1 MTNPIDFNSVLS
13 LIDRT
18 ISPTYLNNTQ
28 EIVLREVWNGKTYS
42 RMACDYNYDPEY
54 IKTVGCNLW
63 QILSNA
69 FNEQINKSNF
79 VPYMRQKISCSIVA
93 NNRDE
98 LQANQDSKALASE
111 SLQPD
116 LHHWAT
122 APNITHFVGRDKQIK
137 LLESW
142 SQDLNCNC
150 IIVTGMVGSGKTSLI
165 TKFAKN
171 IQNQFDYVIWFSLSN
186 SLSPITLTNN
196 FLKIIDQNPD
206 QSSNSEF
213 TQQDLSSL
221 LAQLIDHLKQK
232 RILLVLDDLE
242 SILEIDQ
249 TSICYQRN
257 LEDYGHILRSIIAT
271 NHQSLLICASR
282 IRPKSLEYYGMNQIK
297 NLDLQGFEKSTIE
310 QNANLETSANLENTK
325 INKAKLLH
333 LSASLHYNPQ
343 LLKIT
348 ASHLDI
354 FHDDHEELEQVVQ
367 ELSLLEEIGS
377 LLEQELDCLAK
388 LEKEIIFWLAIS
400 CQPISRKDLA
410 NNLKYSQSK
419 IKFNN
424 NIKSLEKRSLIVQDN
439 SKFTLMP
446 IMKSYLRRKLV
457 QLAL

>member
-1 MTNPIDFNSVLS
+1 MTNQIDFNSVLY

-18 ISPTYLNNTQ
+18 ISPTYLNTTQ

-93 NNRDE
+93 SKKDE
-98 LQANQDSKALASE
+98 LQTNQDSKALALSSE

-116 LHHWAT
+116 FQHWAT
-122 APNITHFVGRDKQIK
+122 APDIAHFIGRDKQIK

-142 SQDLNCNC
+142 SQDLDCNC
-150 IIVTGMVGSGKTSLI
+150 IIVSGMVGCGKTSLI

-171 IQNQFDYVIWFSLSN
+171 IQNQFDYVIWFSLNN
-186 SLSPITLTNN
+186 SLSPITLANN
-196 FLKIIDQNPD
+196 FFKIIDQNLD
-206 QSSNSEF
+206 QNGNSEF
-213 TQQDLSSL
+213 TQQDLNSL
-221 LAQLIDHLKQK
+221 LTQLINHLKQK

-242 SILEIDQ
+242 SILEIHQ
-249 TSICYQRN
+249 AGICYQQN
-257 LEDYGHILRSIIAT
+257 LEDYGYFLRSIIST

-282 IRPKSLEYYGMNQIK
+282 IRPKFLEYYGMNQIK

-310 QNANLETSANLENTK
+310 QNTNLENTK
-325 INKAKLLH
+325 INKAKLLN

-348 ASHLDI
+348 SSHLDI
-354 FHDDHEELEQVVQ
+354 FHDDNEELEQVVQ
-367 ELSLLEEIGS
+367 ELSLLEEIVS
-377 LLEQELDCLAK
+377 LLEQELDCLSK
-388 LEKEIIFWLAIS
+388 LEKEIIFWLAIFYK
-400 CQPISRKDLA
+400 PISRKDLA

-419 IKFNN
+419 IKFSN
-424 NIKSLEKRSLIVQDN
+424 NIKSLEKRSLIVQDDCQC
-439 SKFTLMP
+439 SLMP
-446 IMKSYLRRKLV
+446 IMKSYVRRKLV

>member
-13 LIDRT
+13 LIDHT
-18 ISPTYLNNTQ
+18 ISPTYLNTTQ

-79 VPYMRQKISCSIVA
+79 VPYMRQKISCSIAA
-93 NNRDE
+93 NKKDE
-98 LQANQDSKALASE
+98 LQTNQDPKVLALSSE

-116 LHHWAT
+116 FHHWAM
-122 APNITHFVGRDKQIK
+122 APGIAHFIGRDKQIK

-142 SQDLNCNC
+142 SQDLDCNC
-150 IIVTGMVGSGKTSLI
+150 IIVSGMVGCGKTSLI

-171 IQNQFDYVIWFSLSN
+171 IQNQFDYVIWFSLNN
-186 SLSPITLTNN
+186 SLSPITLTTNL
-196 FLKIIDQNPD
+196 LKIIGQNLDQY
-206 QSSNSEF
+206 SNSEF

-221 LAQLIDHLKQK
+221 LAQLINHLKQK

-242 SILEIDQ
+242 SILEIHQ
-249 TSICYQRN
+249 VGICYQRN
-257 LEDYGHILRSIIAT
+257 LEDYGHFLRSIIAT

-282 IRPKSLEYYGMNQIK
+282 VRPKSLEYYGVNQIK
-297 NLDLQGFEKSTIE
+297 NLDLQGFEQSTIE
-310 QNANLETSANLENTK
+310 QNTNLESTK
-325 INKAKLLH
+325 INKEKLLH
-333 LSASLHYNPQ
+333 LSASLHHNPQ

-354 FHDDHEELEQVVQ
+354 FHEDNEELEQVVQ
-367 ELSLLEEIGS
+367 ELSLVEEIVS
-377 LLEQELDCLAK
+377 LLEQELDCLSK

-424 NIKSLEKRSLIVQDN
+424 NIKSLEERSLIVQDN
-439 SKFTLMP
+439 CQCSLMP
-446 IMKSYLRRKLV
+446 IMKSYVRRKLV

>member
-1 MTNPIDFNSVLS
+1 MTNQIDFNSVLS

-79 VPYMRQKISCSIVA
+79 VPYMRQKVSRSIVV
-93 NNRDE
+93 NKKDE
-98 LQANQDSKALASE
+98 LLSDHQDAEALILSSE
-111 SLQPD
+111 PSQPD

-142 SQDLNCNC
+142 SQDLDCNC
-150 IIVTGMVGSGKTSLI
+150 IVVTGMVGCGKTSLI
-165 TKFAKN
+165 TKFAKD
-171 IQNQFDYVIWFSLSN
+171 IQNQFDYVIWFSLNN
-186 SLSPITLTNN
+186 SLSPTTLINN
-196 FLKIIDQNPD
+196 FLNIVDQNLD
-206 QSSNSEF
+206 QFSNSRF
-213 TQQDLSSL
+213 AQQDLSSL
-221 LAQLIDHLKQK
+221 LTQLIEHLKQK

-242 SILEIDQ
+242 SILEIHQ
-249 TSICYQRN
+249 TGVCYQRN
-257 LEDYGHILRSIIAT
+257 LEDYGHFLRTIIAT
-271 NHQSLLICASR
+271 NHQSLLLCASR

-297 NLDLQGFEKSTIE
+297 TLDLQGFAKSTIE
-310 QNANLETSANLENTK
+310 QNTNLESTK
-325 INKAKLLH
+325 ISRAKLLN
-333 LSASLHYNPQ
+333 LAASLHYNPQ

-354 FHDDHEELEQVVQ
+354 FHDEHEDLEQVVQ
-367 ELSLLEEIGS
+367 ELSLVEEIVS
-377 LLEQELDCLAK
+377 LLEQELSCLAK
-388 LEKEIIFWLAIS
+388 LEREIIFWLAIS
-400 CQPISRKDLA
+400 CQPVSRKDLA

-424 NIKSLEKRSLIVQDN
+424 NIKSLEKRSLIVQDVQDK
-439 SKFTLMP
+439 SQYSLMP
-446 IMKSYLRRKLV
+446 IMKSYVRRKLV

>member
-1 MTNPIDFNSVLS
+1 MNNSIDFNSVLS

-18 ISPTYLNNTQ
+18 ISPTYLSATQ

-42 RMACDYNYDPEY
+42 KMACDYNYDPEY

-79 VPYMRQKISCSIVA
+79 VPYMRQKISCSIVI
-93 NNRDE
+93 NKQQDE
-98 LQANQDSKALASE
+98 LLSNQDTTASIE
-111 SLQPD
+111 SLKREFC
-116 LHHWAT
+116 HWAT
-122 APNITHFVGRDKQIK
+122 APNTEHFIGRDKQIK

-150 IIVTGMVGSGKTSLI
+150 IVVSGMVGCGKTSLI
-165 TKFAKN
+165 TKFAKD
-171 IQNQFDYVIWFSLSN
+171 IQSQFEYVIWFSLN
-186 SLSPITLTNN
+186 HSLSPTALTNKII
-196 FLKIIDQNPD
+196 KIIDQNQD
-206 QSSNSEF
+206 QYSNSEH

-242 SILEIDQ
+242 SILEIHQ
-249 TSICYQRN
+249 VGVCYQQN
-257 LEDYGHILRSIIAT
+257 LEGYGHFLRSIIAT
-271 NHQSLLICASR
+271 NHQSLLVCASR
-282 IRPKSLEYYGMNQIK
+282 IRPKPLEYYGMNQIK

-310 QNANLETSANLENTK
+310 HNANLESTHVS
-325 INKAKLLH
+325 KAKLLH

-343 LLKIT
+343 LLKIA

-354 FHDDHEELEQVVQ
+354 FHDDNEELEQVVQ
-367 ELSLLEEIGS
+367 ELSFLEEIVG
-377 LLEQELDCLAK
+377 LLEQELDCLSK

-400 CQPISRKDLA
+400 CKPISKKALA
-410 NNLKYSQSK
+410 NSLKHVQSK
-419 IKFNN
+419 IKFN
-424 NIKSLEKRSLIVQDN
+424 KSVTSLKKRSLITEEN
-439 SKFTLMP
+439 SQYSLMP
-446 IMKSYLRRKLV
+446 IMKSYVHRKLV

>member
-18 ISPTYLNNTQ
+18 ISPSYLNNTQ

-63 QILSNA
+63 QVLSNA

-79 VPYMRQKISCSIVA
+79 VPYMRQKISCSIVV
-93 NNRDE
+93 NKRDE
-98 LQANQDSKALASE
+98 LQTNQDSKALALSSE
-111 SLQPD
+111 SLKPD
-116 LHHWAT
+116 FRYWAT
-122 APNITHFVGRDKQIK
+122 APNIANFIGRNQQIK

-142 SQDLNCNC
+142 SQDSDCNC

-171 IQNQFDYVIWFSLSN
+171 IQNQFDYVIWFSLNN

-206 QSSNSEF
+206 QYTNSEF

-221 LAQLIDHLKQK
+221 LTQLIDHLKQK

-242 SILEIDQ
+242 SILEIHQ
-249 TSICYQRN
+249 TGICYQRN
-257 LEDYGHILRSIIAT
+257 LEGYGHILRSIIAT

-297 NLDLQGFEKSTIE
+297 NLDLKGFEKSIIEIE
-310 QNANLETSANLENTK
+310 QNANLEATK

-333 LSASLHYNPQ
+333 LSASLHHNPQ

-354 FHDDHEELEQVVQ
+354 FHDDNEELEQVVQ
-367 ELSLLEEIGS
+367 ELSLLEEIVS

-388 LEKEIIFWLAIS
+388 LEKEIVFWLAIS
-400 CQPISRKDLA
+400 CQPVSRKDLA
-410 NNLKYSQSK
+410 NSLKYSQSK

-424 NIKSLEKRSLIVQDN
+424 NIKSLEKRSLITSEN
-439 SKFTLMP
+439 SQYSLMP

>member
-13 LIDRT
+13 LIDST
-18 ISPTYLNNTQ
+18 INPTYLNTTQ

-79 VPYMRQKISCSIVA
+79 VPCMRQKISCSTVV
-93 NNRDE
+93 NKKDE
-98 LQANQDSKALASE
+98 LQTNQDSKALALSSE

-116 LHHWAT
+116 FHHWAT
-122 APNITHFVGRDKQIK
+122 APKIAHFIGRDKQIK

-150 IIVTGMVGSGKTSLI
+150 IIVSGMVGCGKTSLI

-171 IQNQFDYVIWFSLSN
+171 TQNQFDYVIWFSLNN
-186 SLSPITLTNN
+186 SLSPITLTSNL
-196 FLKIIDQNPD
+196 LKIISQNSDQY
-206 QSSNSEF
+206 SNSEF

-232 RILLVLDDLE
+232 KILLVLDDLE
-242 SILEIDQ
+242 SILEVHQ
-249 TSICYQRN
+249 VGICYQQN
-257 LEDYGHILRSIIAT
+257 LEGYGHFLRSIIAT
-271 NHQSLLICASR
+271 NHQSLLICASK
-282 IRPKSLEYYGMNQIK
+282 IRPNSLEYYGMNQIK
-297 NLDLQGFEKSTIE
+297 NLDLQGFEKLTIE
-310 QNANLETSANLENTK
+310 RIADLESTN
-325 INKAKLLH
+325 INISKAKLLH
-333 LSASLHYNPQ
+333 LAASLHYNPQ

-348 ASHLDI
+348 ASHLHI

-367 ELSLLEEIGS
+367 ELSLVEEIVS
-377 LLEQELDCLAK
+377 LLEQELNCLAK
-388 LEKEIIFWLAIS
+388 LEKEIIFWLAIP
-400 CQPISRKDLA
+400 CQAVSQKDLA
-410 NNLKYSQSK
+410 NNLKYAQSK
-419 IKFNN
+419 IKFNKS
-424 NIKSLEKRSLIVQDN
+424 IKSLEKRSLIVQDN
-439 SKFTLMP
+439 SQYSLMP
-446 IMKSYLRRKLV
+446 IMKSYVRRKLV